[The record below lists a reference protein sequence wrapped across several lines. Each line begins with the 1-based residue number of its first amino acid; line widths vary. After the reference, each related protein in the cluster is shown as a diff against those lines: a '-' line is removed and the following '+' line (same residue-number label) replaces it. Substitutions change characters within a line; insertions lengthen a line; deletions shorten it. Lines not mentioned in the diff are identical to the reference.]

1 MLVVALTGGIGCGK
15 SAVSTHLESLGVP
28 IIDADHLAHQLVQPG
43 TPALVD
49 IQNVFGGSVIDNRG
63 CLNRTALRNI
73 VFDEPQQREQL
84 ENILHPRIRA
94 AMEAWM
100 KSQTAEY
107 VVLVIP
113 LLFETGQQTLADR
126 ILLVD
131 CYESNQID
139 RVLQRDKLS
148 RKQVQQIIAS
158 QANRQTR
165 LQGANDIIENNSTYE
180 NLIKATNDIHEKYLK
195 LAIEYRKPIP

>member
-73 VFDEPQQREQL
+73 VFDKPQQREQL
-84 ENILHPRIRA
+84 ESILHPRIKA
-94 AMEAWM
+94 AMEAWL

-131 CYESNQID
+131 CYESIQID

-148 RKQVQQIIAS
+148 RKQIQQIIAS

-165 LQGANDIIENNSTYE
+165 LQGANDIIENNSTYA

-195 LAIEYRKPIP
+195 LAIENRKPTS